1 MGHGVNT
8 VKLAVKCLLTLLLL
22 WVAFRSVDVGS
33 VSKLLVGLSPFWA
46 AGALFL
52 TGLIIATD
60 AMLLS
65 GVLRMFGRSVPFVTA
80 LLYSLVGWF
89 FSNVAPSTIGGDVFR
104 GVQLSRVG
112 VPVGQSVRLI
122 IAIRMVSFTTLVA
135 VMLAG
140 FPIALRQADDPS
152 VAALLGTVLACG
164 ALAVVILFL
173 LACGI
178 VRLQSLNHIPIVGKF
193 LTVAN
198 DFRILL
204 MPSRPAAAA
213 WLAALTQHFM
223 RIGILA
229 ALAAGLKLDIP
240 ILTLFAFTPAA
251 LLITMLPISLGGWG
265 VRELTFVYFL
275 GTAGVSSEAAVSL
288 SIVFGLLRVVVGAI
302 GGVTWALIN
311 DNHFR
316 VDPSSA

>member
-1 MGHGVNT
+1 MS
-8 VKLAVKCLLTLLLL
+8 
-22 WVAFRSVDVGS
+22 VAFQ
-33 VSKLLVGLSPFWA
+33 LLVGLSPFWA

-89 FSNVAPSTIGGDVFR
+89 FSNVETTDVREACDIFR

-112 VPVGQSVRLI
+112 VPVGQSIRLI
-122 IAIRMVSFTTLVA
+122 IAIRLLSFTTLVA

-152 VAALLGTVLACG
+152 VAALLGTVLVCG

-178 VRLQSLNHIPIVGKF
+178 VRLQSLNHI
-193 LTVAN
+193 
-198 DFRILL
+198 R
-204 MPSRPAAAA
+204 
-213 WLAALTQHFM
+213 
-223 RIGILA
+223 
-229 ALAAGLKLDIP
+229 
-240 ILTLFAFTPAA
+240 
-251 LLITMLPISLGGWG
+251 
-265 VRELTFVYFL
+265 
-275 GTAGVSSEAAVSL
+275 SSENS
-288 SIVFGLLRVVVGAI
+288 
-302 GGVTWALIN
+302 
-311 DNHFR
+311 
-316 VDPSSA
+316 

>member
-1 MGHGVNT
+1 MNT

-135 VMLAG
+135 VMIAG
-140 FPIALRQADDPS
+140 FPIALRLADDPS

-173 LACGI
+173 FACGI
-178 VRLQSLNHIPIVGKF
+178 VRIQSLNHIPIIGKF

-204 MPSRPAAAA
+204 MPSRPAAVA
-213 WLAALTQHFM
+213 WLAAFTQHLM

-265 VRELTFVYFL
+265 VRELAFVYFL

-302 GGVTWALIN
+302 GGVTWSFIN

>member
-1 MGHGVNT
+1 MNT

-65 GVLRMFGRSVPFVTA
+65 AVLRMFGRSVPFVTA

-89 FSNVAPSTIGGDVFR
+89 FSNVAPSTVGGDVFR

-122 IAIRMVSFTTLVA
+122 IAIRLLSFTTLVA
-135 VMLAG
+135 VMLVG
-140 FPIALRQADDPS
+140 FPIALRLADDPS

-164 ALAVVILFL
+164 ALAIVILFL

-178 VRLQSLNHIPIVGKF
+178 VRLRSLNHIQIVGKF

-204 MPSRPAAAA
+204 MPSRPAAVA
-213 WLAALTQHFM
+213 WLAALTQHLM

-302 GGVTWALIN
+302 GGVTWSLIN